1 MSVYDS
7 RATDGRATT
16 SRGTFPGAT
25 GLSYPVRRFYE
36 GHWAEMAFQA
46 EMFGFTVTGK
56 NEKKNHNPGSRHYA
70 GEAIDVRT
78 AGRSNAEIADFMAF
92 MRSQGYIV
100 IDERVRPR
108 GQAVWGGP
116 HIHVE
121 WFDWQRLRSDI
132 TDALAPVRDIR

>member
-1 MSVYDS
+1 MSEPES
-7 RATDGRATT
+7 RGTEGRQTW
-16 SRGTFPGAT
+16 SRGTFPSAT
-25 GLSYPVRRFYE
+25 GLSYPQRRFYE

-56 NEKKNHNPGSRHYA
+56 NEKKNHNPGSRHYV

-78 AGRSNAEIADFMAF
+78 MGRTNEDIAAFMAF

-100 IDERVRPR
+100 VDERVRPK

-121 WFDWQRLRSDI
+121 WFDWQRLRTDVA
-132 TDALAPVRDIR
+132 DALAPVRELR